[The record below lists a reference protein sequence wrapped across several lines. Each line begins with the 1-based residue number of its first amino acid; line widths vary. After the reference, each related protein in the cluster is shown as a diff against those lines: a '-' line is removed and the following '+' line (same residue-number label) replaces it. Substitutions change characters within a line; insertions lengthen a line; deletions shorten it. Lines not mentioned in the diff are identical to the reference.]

1 MQPSTIASLTIKSL
15 IIVQWIS
22 ILVMVF
28 ALIQLFRKRIQWQLN
43 QLVIWLII
51 PMAAMLSARIYE
63 SNHRPDLLKQRISQ
77 QWTWTDGQ
85 QVYRLELNAYNRTF
99 QHQLVGDNNTSQNQM
114 IKGSTSVF
122 KPEVDII
129 AQETYYSLYLFDYP
143 KAGYTTLISI
153 DGASAPKISF
163 SGKEVYELE

>member
-1 MQPSTIASLTIKSL
+1 MQPGILATTILKALML
-15 IIVQWIS
+15 IQGCC
-22 ILVMVF
+22 ILVLLF
-28 ALIQLFRKRIQWQLN
+28 AAIKIIQKRIHWQIRYLLALIVFPTAL
-43 QLVIWLII
+43 LI
-51 PMAAMLSARIYE
+51 STWIYE
-63 SNHRPDLLKQRISQ
+63 RNHRPKLLKQRISQ
-77 QWTWTDGQ
+77 HWTWTDGQ
-85 QVYRLELNAYNRTF
+85 QLHRLELNAYNRTF
-99 QHQLVGDNNTSQNQM
+99 QHQLVGEDNTSQNQM

-129 AQETYYSLYLFDYP
+129 TQETYYSLYLFDYP